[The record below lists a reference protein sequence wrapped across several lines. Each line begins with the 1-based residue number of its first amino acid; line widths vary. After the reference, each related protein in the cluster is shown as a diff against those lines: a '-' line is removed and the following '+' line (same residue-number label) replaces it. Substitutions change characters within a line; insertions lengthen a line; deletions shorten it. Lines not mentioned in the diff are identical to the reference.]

1 MRKETQ
7 KAVDALLDG
16 KNIKL
21 SRTTVDGDCLML
33 HGNVIAVVTR
43 YPDGKSI
50 KQIETT
56 LAGWPTVTTR
66 DRLNGLI
73 QGWAHRVT
81 GTYTKAGFSQR
92 KGKQFFTDVKGE
104 VKEITPNETVVI
116 NY

>member
-16 KNIKL
+16 KNIRL
-21 SRTTVDGDCLML
+21 ARTTVDGDCLML
-33 HGNVIAVVTR
+33 RGNTIAKVTR
-43 YPDGKSI
+43 FEFGGI
-50 KQIETT
+50 KQIEMT
-56 LAGWPTVTTR
+56 LAGWPTPTTR
-66 DRLNGLI
+66 ERLNGLI
-73 QGWAHRVT
+73 QGWAYRAT
-81 GTYTKAGFSQR
+81 GTYTKAWFSQR